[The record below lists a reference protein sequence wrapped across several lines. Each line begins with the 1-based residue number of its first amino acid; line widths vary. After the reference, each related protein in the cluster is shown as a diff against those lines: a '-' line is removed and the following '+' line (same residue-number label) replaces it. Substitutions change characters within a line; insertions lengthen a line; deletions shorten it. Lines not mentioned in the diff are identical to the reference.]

1 MLRRLWRL
9 PPRSS
14 CWRHVSGSHKGEAR
28 FSHKGKQGWEAYSNH
43 QNFVI
48 ERAIKA
54 SNGSGTVALPGI
66 PFEVRWG
73 DEAHAVAKLPRDRQ
87 GLEGIIQV
95 NVQSKR
101 IREVR
106 RDVAASS
113 SPGQDGWHWGMSL
126 DGEGGGEVLK
136 PWDPRVAPTPTTAS
150 TFARGG
156 CFLSLDL
163 SHAKARDWLEAQAP
177 RRCTVPE
184 TNLRSPWTRGRR
196 NRPSLAEPYVDDL
209 STSTTSRSAAR
220 LASQRLTTLVEGDKP
235 RFLVQRQDGNPHNP
249 ASAVICSL
257 RSLTST
263 GASSSADIAAV
274 TLRLRLSK
282 SMLLVARMEGDV
294 GHGNYLEQRHD
305 LLDGV
310 GDRSPSELFAGI
322 VEIMVDRCGPAV
334 EALDR
339 EIFALRER
347 LEEIKALALLDRE
360 SELTTK
366 RLALATLRQR
376 TIRLLRYLR
385 PQREALDGLLRWA
398 ETEETTHRRR
408 QEILTAEA
416 LVRCREAKFRL
427 SALVEEL
434 QALAQSGKVLQ
445 DELVA
450 LNSEQQSA
458 AGHTISK
465 IALSISMLA
474 LGQVGLDAATFTH
487 KLGLID
493 LNAIVETGGRF

>member
-9 PPRSS
+9 PPRSL
-14 CWRHVSGSHKGEAR
+14 CRRHVSSHKGEAR
-28 FSHKGKQGWEAYSNH
+28 FSHKGQQGWEAYSNH

-48 ERAIKA
+48 ERAMKA

-101 IREVR
+101 VREVR
-106 RDVAASS
+106 RDVAASL

-126 DGEGGGEVLK
+126 DGEGGGEVLT
-136 PWDPRVAPTPTTAS
+136 PWDPRAMAPTTAS
-150 TFARGG
+150 AFAGG
-156 CFLSLDL
+156 SCFLSLDL

-196 NRPSLAEPYVDDL
+196 NRPTLAEPYVDDL

-263 GASSSADIAAV
+263 GASSSSSDVAAV
-274 TLRLRLSK
+274 TLRLRLSQ

-294 GHGNYLEQRHD
+294 GHANYLEQRQD

-347 LEEIKALALLDRE
+347 LEEIKTRAPADRE

-366 RLALATLRQR
+366 RLALAPLRQR

-398 ETEETTHRRR
+398 ETEETIHGRR

-434 QALAQSGKVLQ
+434 HALAQSGKVLQ

-465 IALSISMLA
+465 ITLSISMLA